1 MNEKFV
7 EALAPTSF
15 FPMVAGVATSDQVEA
30 LLTQYLK
37 PEDKFGGKFTLPSAA
52 RDQPAYNDNMYWRG
66 RA

>member
-1 MNEKFV
+1 MNGKFV

-37 PEDKFGGKFTLPSAA
+37 PEDTFGGKFTLP
-52 RDQPAYNDNMYWRG
+52 
-66 RA
+66 